1 MRQLSRHEMLAL
13 ALFVMFLAGTTTFAG
28 TGGSELSS
36 IWTEISNGLQGFW
49 GKIIAVIFIGLTLV
63 AAKGGNMLMAFAMF
77 VLAMVVGVAPGV
89 IDARYTLT
97 FLGY

>member
-1 MRQLSRHEMLAL
+1 MRGSFAFALMMLIL
-13 ALFVMFLAGTTTFAG
+13 VLAGVTFAG

-36 IWTEISNGLQGFW
+36 IWTEISQGLQGFW
-49 GKIIAVIFIGLTLV
+49 GKIIAVLFIGFTLI

-77 VLAMVVGVAPGV
+77 VIAMLVGIVPGM

-97 FLGY
+97 FLS